1 VNEIDFDAAYR
12 ALTGIQADQQPFPWQ
27 QALYQ
32 RFMSTDA
39 TTNIPA
45 ACSIPTGLG
54 KTRVMM
60 IWLIAL
66 ANGANAPRRLVYVVN
81 RRTVVDQS
89 TREAVT
95 AQTRLRTP
103 RNFPEHEG
111 VLRALSERLV
121 TLAGCLDP
129 EVGPLAVST
138 LRGQLAESR
147 DWWENPARPAVV
159 VGTIDLIGSRLL
171 FQGYRAGLNRRPV
184 FAGFIGHD
192 ALLVHD
198 EAHLEPAFQKV
209 VEAIQ
214 CEQGRENSVA
224 MANRR
229 LRVMAL
235 TATPR
240 AEGTAPFRLTPAE
253 QVKEPGVAGVRERL
267 FAHKGMK
274 FHGVKRDAIT
284 GAIAKMALRHK
295 GSGLPILVFVRTV
308 RDVQEVREALTDK
321 KNDGVEAKQVQILTG
336 TIRGY
341 ERDCLMDDPIFLRF
355 LPSPAHGEPI
365 REREGTV
372 YLVCTSAGEVGVDLS
387 AAHLVCDLT
396 PLDSMA
402 QRLGRV
408 NRRGEGPNAEI
419 DVVYETD
426 PDAKQNE
433 KGFEMARWATYDL
446 FEGTD
451 HLQVCDWNPERCDV
465 SPAALGELMRNLT
478 VEQRRV
484 AFTPE
489 PLMLNT
495 TDILFDSW
503 ALTSIAKPLVDDPL
517 PGRPPVAEYLHGV
530 EDDEQPDTQ
539 FAWRTEVS
547 EMGFVAKLPD
557 SERKETLKKLEKY
570 LAAYSLKPQ
579 ELLTERT
586 FNAVR
591 YLKDFANRIGEL
603 PAWVVDVRG
612 GIEVTTVGD
621 LAENWVVREL
631 IERTIVLPPEAGGLT
646 PEGLLAAR
654 EKFDEA
660 IPYDVADMFGEGE
673 LRPRV
678 RFIRTATA
686 DGDVSWS
693 VHLGLG
699 AEFTPVW
706 LARDQLRGMTRLT
719 PFVLEEGEDEG
730 GRRLVAFV
738 RSNRPDDDDMQSQF
752 GQGRVSLKTHL
763 SDVEKAATRIADTLQ
778 LSPELRVPLIVAAR
792 FHDLG
797 KDRSVWQRSVG
808 NLQGGEP
815 WAKSGRG
822 GALLGLD
829 DYRHEFG
836 SLIDIQTRKD
846 FSDLPTEQQDLVLH
860 LIASHHGRGRP
871 HFPTDEAT
879 HPHNGPNAAG
889 VARNVPLRFA
899 KLQRKYGRWGLAYLE
914 SLLRAADAEG
924 SAHPSLCEEDKR

>member
-1 VNEIDFDAAYR
+1 MDQLNFDTAFA
-12 ALTGIQADQQPFPWQ
+12 ALTGNEPFPWQ
-27 QALYQ
+27 RALYQ
-32 RFMSTDA
+32 RFMSADA
-39 TTNIPA
+39 ATNIPA

-54 KTRVMM
+54 KTRVMV
-60 IWLIAL
+60 IWMIAL
-66 ANGANAPRRLVYVVN
+66 ANGANVPRRLVYVVN

-89 TREAVT
+89 TREAET
-95 AQTRLRTP
+95 AQERLQAP
-103 RNFPEHEG
+103 NKFPEHEN
-111 VLRALSERLV
+111 VLRALAQRLEA
-121 TLAGCLDP
+121 LAGCLDT

-184 FAGFIGHD
+184 FAAFLGHD

-214 CEQGRENSVA
+214 REQGRENSDA
-224 MANRR
+224 MAGRR

-240 AEGTAPFRLTPAE
+240 AEGAEPFRLTPAE
-253 QVKEPGVAGVRERL
+253 QVKEPGVPGVRERL
-267 FAHKGMK
+267 FANKGMK
-274 FHGVKRDAIT
+274 LQGAKRDAIPGT
-284 GAIAKMALRHK
+284 ITKLALGHK

-308 RDVQEVREALTDK
+308 RDVHAVRVALTDK
-321 KNDGVEAKQVQILTG
+321 KNEGVEAEQVQILTG
-336 TIRGY
+336 TIRGH
-341 ERDCLMDDPIFLRF
+341 ERDELVRDPVFRRF
-355 LPSPAHGEPI
+355 LPDPPQG
-365 REREGTV
+365 GTV

-387 AAHLVCDLT
+387 GAHLVCDLT

-402 QRLGRV
+402 QRFGRV
-408 NRRGEGPNAEI
+408 NRRGEYPKAGI
-419 DVVYETD
+419 DVVCETD
-426 PDAKQNE
+426 PDAKQKD
-433 KGFEMARWATYDL
+433 KGYEVARWATHDL
-446 FEGTD
+446 FAD
-451 HLQVCDWNPERCDV
+451 AARLRVCDWDAERRDV

-478 VEQRRV
+478 GEQRRA

-489 PLMLNT
+489 PVMLDT

-539 FAWRTEVS
+539 FAWRAEVTET
-547 EMGFVAKLPD
+547 GFVAGLPKG
-557 SERKETLKKLEKY
+557 ERKEALKKLEKY

-586 FNAVR
+586 FNVVR
-591 YLKDFANRIGEL
+591 HLKDFAKRGGEL
-603 PAWVVDVRG
+603 PAWVIDVRG
-612 GIEVTTVGD
+612 GVEVTTVGD
-621 LAENWVVREL
+621 LAENWEVRDL

-646 PEGLLAAR
+646 REGLLAPR
-654 EKFDEA
+654 DKFDET
-660 IPYDVADMFGEGE
+660 IPYDVADILGGTGA
-673 LRPRV
+673 RPRV

-686 DGDVSWS
+686 AGEVSWRGP
-693 VHLGLG
+693 LGNG
-699 AEFTPVW
+699 AEFAPVW
-706 LARDQLRGMTRLT
+706 LRRDQLRGMTRLV
-719 PFVLEEGEDEG
+719 PFVLDEG
-730 GRRLVAFV
+730 DEEDGRRLVAFV
-738 RSNRPDDDDMQSQF
+738 RSNRPDDDDAQSQF
-752 GQGRVSLKTHL
+752 GQGRVWLETHL
-763 SDVEKAATRIADTLQ
+763 SDVEKVATRIADALH
-778 LSPELRVPLIVAAR
+778 LPPELRTPLIVAAR

-797 KDRSVWQRSVG
+797 KDRRVWQRSVG

-836 SLIDIQTRKD
+836 SLIDVQTRKD
-846 FSDLPTEQQDLVLH
+846 FTELPAEQQDLVLH
-860 LIASHHGRGRP
+860 LIAAHHGRGRP
-871 HFPTDEAT
+871 HFPADEAT
-879 HPHNGPNAAG
+879 HPHNGPNAAE
-889 VARNVPLRFA
+889 VARTVPQRFA

-924 SAHPSLCEEDKR
+924 SAKPSKFVEETP